1 MGHVVKIMLR
11 AIGLVLAWSTL
22 LAVASYTSPSGG
34 VGSFGYPAWAGG
46 RALPLRWWFRGFG
59 LVVSKR
65 RGCWRFRPG
74 GTSDVDTPLGWF
86 TDGVLRGRC
95 PACARSLP
103 SGLGPQTALRALVS
117 GGPSFPTIEHV
128 PWR

>member
-1 MGHVVKIMLR
+1 MGHVVKITFR

-46 RALPLRWWFRGFG
+46 RALPLRCWFRGFG
-59 LVVSKR
+59 LVVSER

-86 TDGVLRGRC
+86 TEGVPLGRG
-95 PACARSLP
+95 PALARSLP
-103 SGLGPQTALRALVS
+103 SGLGPQAALRDLAS
-117 GGPSFPTIEHV
+117 GGFFLDKTK
-128 PWR
+128 